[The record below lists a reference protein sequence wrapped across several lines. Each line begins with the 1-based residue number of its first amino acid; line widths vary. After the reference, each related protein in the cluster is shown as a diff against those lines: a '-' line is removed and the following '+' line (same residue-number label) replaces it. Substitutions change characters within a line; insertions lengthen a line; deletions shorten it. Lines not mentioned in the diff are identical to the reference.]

1 MNKVYGY
8 CRISTEHQSIERQIR
23 NIKAIYPD
31 AIIVKE
37 TWTGTTTERPK
48 WQQLRKK
55 VEKEDTIVFDSV
67 SRMSRNSKEG
77 MKEYFELFDK
87 EVELVFLKEP
97 HINSKVYREAR
108 SNQIELTGEEIDEL
122 LKGVNAYLK
131 RLAEK
136 QIEIAFDQAEK
147 EVQDLRQ
154 RTREG
159 METARLNNKQ
169 IGRVEG
175 SKVETKKA
183 QQMKERMKKMGKAF
197 GGKMSDK
204 EVIETLGIARGTYY
218 KYKRELIAKGI
229 APHTHTV

>member
-1 MNKVYGY
+1 MNKIYGY

-23 NIKAIYPD
+23 NIKEIYPD

-48 WQQLRKK
+48 WQQLRNR

-67 SRMSRNSKEG
+67 SRMSRNSVEG

-87 EVELVFLKEP
+87 EVELIFLKEP

-108 SNQIELTGEEIDEL
+108 SKQIELTGEEIDEL

-136 QIEIAFDQAEK
+136 QIEIAFNQAEK

-159 METARLNNKQ
+159 METARLMGKQ
-169 IGRVEG
+169 IGRETN
-175 SKVETKKA
+175 SKVETAKA
-183 QQMKERMKKMGKAF
+183 KKMKARMRKMSKAF
-197 GGKMSDK
+197 GGQMSDK

-218 KYKRELIAKGI
+218 KYKKEIALE
-229 APHTHTV
+229 